1 MFRSAA
7 AIVAGVVVAF
17 VTVMLIDMLGHTIF
31 PPPEGLDFS
40 DPDAIRPYLATLPV
54 GAYLFILASSVVAA
68 FVGTL
73 LACYIGR
80 NNPALFG
87 GVVGGIVLAATIANF
102 IAIPHPLW
110 LSISTL
116 AGVVL
121 STLLAMR
128 LAPNRPTE
136 ATEDDTSESD
146 PG

>member
-1 MFRSAA
+1 MFRNAG
-7 AIVAGVVVAF
+7 AIVAGVIVAF
-17 VTVMLIDMLGHTIF
+17 ATVMLIDMLGHFVF

-80 NNPALFG
+80 GNPALFG

-102 IAIPHPLW
+102 ILIPHPLW

-121 STLLAMR
+121 ITLLAMR
-128 LAPNRPTE
+128 LAPIRETDSPE
-136 ATEDDTSESD
+136 AETSEGNS
-146 PG
+146 G

>member
-1 MFRSAA
+1 MFRNAG
-7 AIVAGVVVAF
+7 AIVAGVIVAF
-17 VTVMLIDMLGHTIF
+17 VTVMLIDMLGHMVF

-40 DPDAIRPYLATLPV
+40 DPEAIRPYLATLPF
-54 GAYLFILASSVVAA
+54 GAYFFILASSVVAA

-80 NNPALFG
+80 GNPALFG

-116 AGVVL
+116 ASVVL

-128 LAPNRPTE
+128 LAPNAGAE
-136 ATEDDTSESD
+136 STEDAVSESD

>member
-1 MFRSAA
+1 MFRNAG

-17 VTVMLIDMLGHTIF
+17 VTVMLIDMLGHVVF

-40 DPDAIRPYLATLPV
+40 DPDAIRPYLATLPI

-80 NNPALFG
+80 GNPVLFG

-116 AGVVL
+116 TGVVL

-128 LAPNRPTE
+128 LAPIAADESTE
-136 ATEDDTSESD
+136 VDASESD